1 MLVKAGQGD
10 SMCKVSGRRESG
22 PFRACNQF
30 AEGRGGEGRR
40 GEQGSVRLSLEPN
53 QAELW
58 SG

>member
-30 AEGRGGEGRR
+30 AEGRGGEGRGDEVSR
-40 GEQGSVRLSLEPN
+40 ALLG
-53 QAELW
+53 
-58 SG
+58 